1 MNEQLLFTGGIF
13 NLGFGIFHL
22 FFWKLFDW
30 KNDLASLSF
39 INRNVMQVWKNDLA
53 SLSFINRN
61 VMQVLNLCLAF
72 VFFVFAYISVFHS
85 SEMLTTGLGSALI
98 FAISIFWFLRAIEQ
112 IIFFTLRKPISWI
125 LFILFLLGG
134 ASYGALAI
142 KFV

>member
-22 FFWKLFDW
+22 FFWKLFD
-30 KNDLASLSF
+30 
-39 INRNVMQVWKNDLA
+39 WKNDLA

-125 LFILFLLGG
+125 LFILFPLGG

>member
-22 FFWKLFDW
+22 FFWKLFD
-30 KNDLASLSF
+30 
-39 INRNVMQVWKNDLA
+39 WKNDLA